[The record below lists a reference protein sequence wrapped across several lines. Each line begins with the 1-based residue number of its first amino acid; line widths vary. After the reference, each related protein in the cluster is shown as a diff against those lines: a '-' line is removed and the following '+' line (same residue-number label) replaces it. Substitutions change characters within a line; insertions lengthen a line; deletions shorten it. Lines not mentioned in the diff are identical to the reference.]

1 MESAAEQEVQEL
13 PRRVSLNSSCSK
25 KSLCGTFP
33 EDVTPQRKKHF
44 GHLVLTSSG
53 VCRATRTRG
62 RGRLQSLFLI
72 HRAA

>member
-33 EDVTPQRKKHF
+33 EDVTPQRRKHF
-44 GHLVLTSSG
+44 GHLVLTFTPCDPLVFAEQQG
-53 VCRATRTRG
+53 QEDEVGFRAC
-62 RGRLQSLFLI
+62 F
-72 HRAA
+72 